1 MKQALLLLIML
12 VAGFSAQA
20 QLTNAQD
27 LVAGLRVPA
36 AMKKSSRQ
44 SAEAYATP
52 AAYRGLACPEK
63 TYARR

>member
-1 MKQALLLLIML
+1 ML
-12 VAGFSAQA
+12 VAGFLAQA
-20 QLTNAQD
+20 QLTNAQG

-52 AAYRGLACPEK
+52 AAYPQKRTPTAKLKGAGSE
-63 TYARR
+63 